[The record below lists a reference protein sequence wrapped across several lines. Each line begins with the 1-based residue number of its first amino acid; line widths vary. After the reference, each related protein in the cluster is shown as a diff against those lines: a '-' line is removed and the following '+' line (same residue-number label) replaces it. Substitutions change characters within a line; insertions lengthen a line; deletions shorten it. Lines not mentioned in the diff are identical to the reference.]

1 MNQKRKTHIVRN
13 TLSCVYDYTCVFDYK
28 NIKKEDINV
37 GYIQFDVR

>member
-13 TLSCVYDYTCVFDYK
+13 TLSCVYDFTCVFDL
-28 NIKKEDINV
+28 NMKKEDINV